1 MSNDKR
7 EPPKPIAP
15 GVPVTATGQ
24 VISSEVTKDYE
35 KILYTPE
42 RQAMLQ
48 RGELSLRDYHAIS
61 GPEMLQMALIGF
73 RMYENGK
80 YSEAETIF
88 NGLIA
93 LDPREAYYYTALGAV
108 YLAQD
113 NFERAKHN
121 FDQALAFNPKE
132 LAAYVN
138 RGEAHLRMGNVMEA
152 ATDFKSAVDLDPTG
166 KDPLVLRARV
176 LAAAALELIE
186 GAQGGGDKGKKAEP
200 AKKPEAKK
208 AAEPAKKPA
217 AGKKK

>member
-1 MSNDKR
+1 MSNDKK
-7 EPPKPIAP
+7 EPPKPISP
-15 GVPVTATGQ
+15 DVPVTATGQ
-24 VISSEVTKDYE
+24 VISGEVTKDYE

-42 RQAMLQ
+42 RQKMLQ
-48 RGELSLRDYHAIS
+48 KGELTLKDYHAIS

-108 YLAQD
+108 FLAQD
-113 NFERAKHN
+113 EFERAKHN
-121 FDQALAFNPKE
+121 FDTALVFNPKE

-138 RGEAHLRMGNVMEA
+138 RGEVHLRMGNVMEA
-152 ATDFKSAVDLDPTG
+152 ATDFKSAVDLDPSG
-166 KDPLVLRARV
+166 KDPLVIRARV

-186 GAQGGGDKGKKAEP
+186 NAQGEGDKKEPAKKAEP
-200 AKKPEAKK
+200 AKKPA
-208 AAEPAKKPA
+208 PAKK
-217 AGKKK
+217 K

>member
-1 MSNDKR
+1 MSNDKK
-7 EPPKPIAP
+7 EPPKPISP
-15 GVPVTATGQ
+15 DVPVTATGQ
-24 VISSEVTKDYE
+24 VISGEVTKDYE

-42 RQAMLQ
+42 RQKMLQ
-48 RGELSLRDYHAIS
+48 KGELTLKDYHAIS

-113 NFERAKHN
+113 EFDRAKHN
-121 FDQALAFNPKE
+121 FDTALVFNPKE

-138 RGEAHLRMGNVMEA
+138 RGEVHLRMGNVMEA
-152 ATDFKSAVDLDPTG
+152 ATDFKSAVDLDPSG
-166 KDPLVLRARV
+166 KDPLVIRARV

-186 GAQGGGDKGKKAEP
+186 NAQGSGGAKKEPAKKAEP
-200 AKKPEAKK
+200 AKKP
-208 AAEPAKKPA
+208 AAPAKK
-217 AGKKK
+217 K

>member
-7 EPPKPIAP
+7 EPPKPISP
-15 GVPVTATGQ
+15 DVPVTATGQ
-24 VISSEVTKDYE
+24 VISGEVTKDYE

-42 RQAMLQ
+42 RQKMLQ
-48 RGELSLRDYHAIS
+48 KGELTLKDYHAIS

-113 NFERAKHN
+113 QFERAKHN
-121 FDQALAFNPKE
+121 FDTALVFNPKE

-138 RGEAHLRMGNVMEA
+138 RGEVHLRMGNVMEA
-152 ATDFKSAVDLDPTG
+152 ATDFKSAVDLDPSG
-166 KDPLVLRARV
+166 KDPLVIRARV

-186 GAQGGGDKGKKAEP
+186 NAQGEGDAKKEPAKKAEP
-200 AKKPEAKK
+200 AKKPA
-208 AAEPAKKPA
+208 PAKK
-217 AGKKK
+217 K

>member
-7 EPPKPIAP
+7 EPPKPISP
-15 GVPVTATGQ
+15 DVPVTATGQ
-24 VISSEVTKDYE
+24 VISGEVTKDYE

-42 RQAMLQ
+42 RQKMLQ
-48 RGELSLRDYHAIS
+48 KGELTLKDYHAIS

-108 YLAQD
+108 FLAQD
-113 NFERAKHN
+113 EFERAKHN
-121 FDQALAFNPKE
+121 FDTALVFNPKE

-138 RGEAHLRMGNVMEA
+138 RGEVHLRMGNVMEA
-152 ATDFKSAVDLDPTG
+152 ATDFKSAVDLDPSG
-166 KDPLVLRARV
+166 KDPLVIRARV

-186 GAQGGGDKGKKAEP
+186 NAQGEGDAKKEPAKKAEP
-200 AKKPEAKK
+200 AKKPA
-208 AAEPAKKPA
+208 PAKK
-217 AGKKK
+217 K

>member
-1 MSNDKR
+1 MSNDKK
-7 EPPKPIAP
+7 EPPKPISP
-15 GVPVTATGQ
+15 DVPVTATGQ
-24 VISSEVTKDYE
+24 VISGEVTKDYE

-42 RQAMLQ
+42 RQKMLQ
-48 RGELSLRDYHAIS
+48 KGELTLKDYHAIS

-108 YLAQD
+108 FLAQD
-113 NFERAKHN
+113 EFERAKHN
-121 FDQALAFNPKE
+121 FDTALVFNPKE

-138 RGEAHLRMGNVMEA
+138 RGEVHLRMGNVMEA
-152 ATDFKSAVDLDPTG
+152 ATDFKSAVDLDPSG
-166 KDPLVLRARV
+166 KDPLVIRARV

-186 GAQGGGDKGKKAEP
+186 NAQGEGDAKKEPAKKAEP
-200 AKKPEAKK
+200 AKKPA
-208 AAEPAKKPA
+208 PAKK
-217 AGKKK
+217 K

>member
-1 MSNDKR
+1 MSNDKK
-7 EPPKPIAP
+7 EPPKPISP
-15 GVPVTATGQ
+15 DVPVTATGQ
-24 VISSEVTKDYE
+24 VISGEVTKDYE

-42 RQAMLQ
+42 RQKMLQ
-48 RGELSLRDYHAIS
+48 KGELTLKDYHAIS

-108 YLAQD
+108 FLAQD
-113 NFERAKHN
+113 EFERAKHN
-121 FDQALAFNPKE
+121 FDTALVFNPKE

-138 RGEAHLRMGNVMEA
+138 RGEVHLRMGNVMEA
-152 ATDFKSAVDLDPTG
+152 ATDFKSAVDLDPSG
-166 KDPLVLRARV
+166 KDPLVIRARV

-186 GAQGGGDKGKKAEP
+186 NAQGEGDGKKEPAKKAEP
-200 AKKPEAKK
+200 AKKPA
-208 AAEPAKKPA
+208 PAKK
-217 AGKKK
+217 K

>member
-1 MSNDKR
+1 MSNDKK
-7 EPPKPIAP
+7 EPPKPISP
-15 GVPVTATGQ
+15 DVPVTATGQ
-24 VISSEVTKDYE
+24 VISGEVTKDYE

-42 RQAMLQ
+42 RQKLLQ
-48 RGELSLRDYHAIS
+48 KGELTLKDYHAIS

-113 NFERAKHN
+113 EFERAKHN
-121 FDQALAFNPKE
+121 FDTALVFNPKE

-138 RGEAHLRMGNVMEA
+138 RGEVHLRMGNVMEA
-152 ATDFKSAVDLDPTG
+152 ATDFKSAVDLDPSG
-166 KDPLVLRARV
+166 KDPLVIRARV

-186 GAQGGGDKGKKAEP
+186 NAQGEGGEKKEAPAKKAEP
-200 AKKPEAKK
+200 AKKP
-208 AAEPAKKPA
+208 AAAPAKK
-217 AGKKK
+217 K

>member
-1 MSNDKR
+1 MSNDKK

-15 GVPVTATGQ
+15 DVPVTATGQ
-24 VISSEVTKDYE
+24 VISGEVTKDYE

-42 RQAMLQ
+42 RQKMLQ
-48 RGELSLRDYHAIS
+48 KGELTLKDYHAIS

-108 YLAQD
+108 FLAQD
-113 NFERAKHN
+113 EFERAKHN
-121 FDQALAFNPKE
+121 FDTALVFNPKE

-138 RGEAHLRMGNVMEA
+138 RGEVHLRMGNVMEA
-152 ATDFKSAVDLDPTG
+152 ATDFKSAVDLDPSG
-166 KDPLVLRARV
+166 KDPLVIRARV

-186 GAQGGGDKGKKAEP
+186 NAQGEGDGKKDTAKKAEP
-200 AKKPEAKK
+200 AKKPA
-208 AAEPAKKPA
+208 PAKK
-217 AGKKK
+217 K

>member
-1 MSNDKR
+1 
-7 EPPKPIAP
+7 
-15 GVPVTATGQ
+15 
-24 VISSEVTKDYE
+24 
-35 KILYTPE
+35 
-42 RQAMLQ
+42 MLQ
-48 RGELSLRDYHAIS
+48 KGELTLKDYHAIS

-113 NFERAKHN
+113 EFERAKHN
-121 FDQALAFNPKE
+121 FDTALAFNPKE

-138 RGEAHLRMGNVMEA
+138 RGEVHLRMGNVMEA
-152 ATDFKSAVDLDPTG
+152 ATDFKSAVDLDPSG
-166 KDPLVLRARV
+166 KDPLVIRARV

-186 GAQGGGDKGKKAEP
+186 NAQNEGKEP
-200 AKKPEAKK
+200 AKS
-208 AAEPAKKPA
+208 AEPAKKPA
-217 AGKKK
+217 PAKKK